1 MKATTITIKPPEAV
15 LTDALATTLKPFAK
29 ELREACAEDKE
40 LAAAA
45 EAVHPNVGKDKAQRL
60 LDAAVAG
67 DKAAADELLRLGGF
81 ENYPRNFSE
90 SYHTRDGLRAAAAK
104 RSAALLQ
111 RVADKL
117 VPALAVARDTIQ
129 KQYEET
135 LLALGELPG
144 GLSLW
149 SKKIADM
156 SGGIARMPQ
165 DAQRGVGAA
174 YLVECLGL
182 NAYLK

>member
-1 MKATTITIKPPEAV
+1 MKTTITIQPPQAV
-15 LTDALATTLKPFAK
+15 LNDTLAATLKLFAK
-29 ELREACAEDKE
+29 DLREACAEDRE

-45 EAVHPNVGKDKAQRL
+45 EAVAPSVGKDKAQRL

-67 DKAAADELLRLGGF
+67 DKAAADELLSLGGF

-117 VPALAVARDTIQ
+117 VPALAVAGDTIQ
-129 KQYEET
+129 KQYSDT
-135 LLALGELPG
+135 LIALGELDG

-149 SKKIADM
+149 AKKIADM
-156 SGGIARMPQ
+156 SNGIARMPQ
-165 DAQRGVGAA
+165 DASRGVGAA
-174 YLVECLGL
+174 YLVEGLGL
-182 NAYLK
+182 EGFIK

>member
-1 MKATTITIKPPEAV
+1 MKPTTIIIQPPESI
-15 LTDALATTLKPFAK
+15 LSDALTATLKPFAK

-45 EAVHPNVGKDKAQRL
+45 EAVHPNAGKAKAQQL

-81 ENYPRNFSE
+81 ENYPSNFSE
-90 SYHTRDGLRAAAAK
+90 SYRTRDGLREAAAK

-117 VPALAVARDTIQ
+117 VPALAVASDSIQ
-129 KQYEET
+129 KQFEET
-135 LLALGELPG
+135 LLALSELPG

-165 DAQRGVGAA
+165 DALKGVGAA
-174 YLVECLGL
+174 YLVETLGL
-182 NAYLK
+182 SAYLK